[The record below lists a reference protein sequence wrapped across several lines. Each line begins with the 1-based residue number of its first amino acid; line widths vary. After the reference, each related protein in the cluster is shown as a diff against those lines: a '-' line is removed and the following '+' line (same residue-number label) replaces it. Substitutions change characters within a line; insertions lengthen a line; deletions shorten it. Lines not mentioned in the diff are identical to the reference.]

1 LTIPLGLG
9 TKYRINDKFEI
20 GLEGVVNMA
29 NTNKFDIYE
38 PVVNQG
44 FLDFWGSVM
53 VNIGYN
59 FTSGVNSKHMDWV
72 NPMAVIYDDLA
83 KKAQKSVEAAK
94 SDGIPDYLDLEPN
107 TKKGCKVNVKG
118 ITLDSDV
125 DGVLDSEDK
134 EPIWLQPN
142 VKCLLTSRIFSS
154 KIISKCDEIF

>member
-1 LTIPLGLG
+1 
-9 TKYRINDKFEI
+9 
-20 GLEGVVNMA
+20 M
-29 NTNKFDIYE
+29 
-38 PVVNQG
+38 
-44 FLDFWGSVM
+44 
-53 VNIGYN
+53 
-59 FTSGVNSKHMDWV
+59 
-72 NPMAVIYDDLA
+72 NPIYDDLA

-107 TKKGCKVNVKG
+107 TKKGCKVDVKG